1 MKLTEFIQKIMKD
14 FLLIFA
20 SIIIILTFLR
30 QIYYPESVF
39 DLKSIYL
46 IMGFAFLS
54 ALTEFILYSSHNL
67 SEKKMRI
74 RMVFHFFT
82 LETLLVAL
90 AGVLDL
96 VNSTQEAL
104 ILALQIAGIYF
115 LIRLMSWRR
124 DKKEAD
130 QINEKLKAFRKDIYE

>member
-115 LIRLMSWRR
+115 LIRLLSWRR